1 MNMTVSNIG
10 KDGTGYFTG
19 FLSPEKLNKNGLLHD
34 VLAWSIDVDYKRERS
49 KLMTFL
55 WLNGMPQKFY
65 VMLNDAPFLPYHSTD
80 YFAQMFTAMS
90 EFATFSEYGIQGGN

>member
-1 MNMTVSNIG
+1 MNMTVSKIG

-19 FLSPEKLNKNGLLHD
+19 FLSPEKLDKNGLLHD
-34 VLAWSIDVDYKRERS
+34 VLAWSIDVAYKRERS

-65 VMLNDAPFLPYHSTD
+65 VIK
-80 YFAQMFTAMS
+80 
-90 EFATFSEYGIQGGN
+90 TFNEIIDPQEAERVLKEAELI

>member
-1 MNMTVSNIG
+1 MNMTVSKIG

-34 VLAWSIDVDYKRERS
+34 VLAWSIDVDYKHEKS

-55 WLNGMPQKFY
+55 FLDGVPQNFK
-65 VMLNDAPFLPYHSTD
+65 VLK
-80 YFAQMFTAMS
+80 
-90 EFATFSEYGIQGGN
+90 TFNEIIDPQEAERTLKEAGLI